1 MRRER
6 VDDANENSASY
17 QYYFIGNK
25 IEMIKKHQ
33 NDVLSKLEMR
43 GLEPLTYCMP
53 CNRSS
58 QMSYTPESI
67 TKITEKREICQE
79 RTIDKNPF

>member
-1 MRRER
+1 
-6 VDDANENSASY
+6 
-17 QYYFIGNK
+17 
-25 IEMIKKHQ
+25 
-33 NDVLSKLEMR
+33 MR

-79 RTIDKNPF
+79 RTIDKSPF

>member
-25 IEMIKKHQ
+25 IEMIKKQ
-33 NDVLSKLEMR
+33 NDVFVENWR
-43 GLEPLTYCMP
+43 
-53 CNRSS
+53 
-58 QMSYTPESI
+58 
-67 TKITEKREICQE
+67 
-79 RTIDKNPF
+79 